1 MPPYQN
7 PSHGGFEI
15 KWLSCVKPYSLASWL
30 LNSQLK
36 SFEGKGD
43 IAVDVK
49 VYSEKMQSTLI
60 YVFTFT
66 HVSMLNGFVQLVTL
80 T

>member
-15 KWLSCVKPYSLASWL
+15 KWLSCVKPCSLASWL
-30 LNSQLK
+30 LNTQLK

-49 VYSEKMQSTLI
+49 VYSEKLQSTLI
-60 YVFTFT
+60 YAIYTMF
-66 HVSMLNGFVQLVTL
+66 LC
-80 T
+80 